1 MASQAENDLEQL
13 KKVVKEL
20 ANVYKTQVTDEISD
34 NGNLTTLNNAIL
46 NVKVAIKWLEAHKS
60 EE

>member
-1 MASQAENDLEQL
+1 MVSQAENDLEQL
-13 KKVVKEL
+13 KKVVREL

-46 NVKVAIKWLEAHKS
+46 NVKVAIKWLEAHK
-60 EE
+60 EEE